1 MFATGLGIVGRDAEL
16 AAIAR
21 FLDGGPGQTAYA
33 LLLEGE
39 LGIGK
44 STVLGAGLELARE
57 RQYRVLAC
65 ASASEETRL
74 SFVAVADLL
83 APVLELSCDHAMRR
97 SASRTTEVSLQFAN
111 GT

>member
-33 LLLEGE
+33 LLLEGD

-44 STVLGAGLELARE
+44 STVLGASLELARE

-65 ASASEETRL
+65 VRIAHLGGGPLGARKAAREQQMSDA
-74 SFVAVADLL
+74 
-83 APVLELSCDHAMRR
+83 H
-97 SASRTTEVSLQFAN
+97 TTMIATWQSV
-111 GT
+111 